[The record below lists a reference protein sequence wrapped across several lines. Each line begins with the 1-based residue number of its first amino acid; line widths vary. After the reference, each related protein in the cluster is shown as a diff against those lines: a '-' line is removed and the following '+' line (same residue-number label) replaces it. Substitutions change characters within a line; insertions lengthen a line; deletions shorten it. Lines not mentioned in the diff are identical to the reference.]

1 MTVSKNKK
9 MKCNINRKNKDDE
22 NRGDPRLKEIVQNL
36 DSLKIGSDE
45 PFRFHCIMCGKC
57 CVHREDIMLTPKD
70 LLGIAKELGMNP
82 DEIVR
87 TYCDTDIGDTSRFLI
102 VRLHP
107 TGYDKHCPLL
117 KDNLCSVH
125 SVKPVVCAMFP
136 IGRVLSASGDEMKA
150 EDITPDT
157 VQYIFVK
164 PGCGDGS
171 ETHTVREWFGEFG
184 IPMEDEFFVSWQRTL
199 NAVSAAIRRLESK
212 MDSELMKTV
221 WNVVFVMIYLNYD
234 PEQDFFDQFSAN
246 SKRITEHMK
255 KVEEVINQS

>member
-1 MTVSKNKK
+1 M
-9 MKCNINRKNKDDE
+9 
-22 NRGDPRLKEIVQNL
+22 
-36 DSLKIGSDE
+36 
-45 PFRFHCIMCGKC
+45 
-57 CVHREDIMLTPKD
+57 
-70 LLGIAKELGMNP
+70 
-82 DEIVR
+82 
-87 TYCDTDIGDTSRFLI
+87 
-102 VRLHP
+102 
-107 TGYDKHCPLL
+107 